1 MASVK
6 GVNIANLDAVP
17 AVLADAAEAHGRL
30 RVWFDSYEASALASG
45 SDITVARLPA
55 GATVYEALV
64 HHDALGANVTLQ
76 LGDAADD
83 DRLITAAAAATA
95 GKIVLSEDGAID
107 GFGHHYTVETDVKLK
122 TGGGAATGTIKC
134 AVIYALD

>member
-17 AVLADAAEAHGRL
+17 AVLAGAAQAHGRL

-55 GATVYEALV
+55 GATVYEAVV
-64 HHDALGANVTLQ
+64 HHGALGTGVTLQ
-76 LGDAADD
+76 LGDAADT
-83 DRLITAAAAATA
+83 DRLIGATAAASA
-95 GKIVLSEDGAID
+95 GKIMLSEDGAID
-107 GFGHHYTVETDVKLK
+107 GFGYRYAAETDLKL
-122 TGGGAATGTIKC
+122 TVGGGAATGTIKC
-134 AVIYALD
+134 AVFYALD

>member
-17 AVLADAAEAHGRL
+17 AILADAAEAHGRL
-30 RVWFDSYEASALASG
+30 RVWFDSFEATALASG

-55 GATVYEALV
+55 GATVYETVL
-64 HHDALGANVTLQ
+64 HHDALGTNVTLQ
-76 LGDAADD
+76 VGDTADD
-83 DRLITAAAAATA
+83 DRLIAATAAATA
-95 GKIVLSEDGAID
+95 GKILLSEDGAID
-107 GFGHHYTVETDVKLK
+107 GFGHHYDAETDIKLK
-122 TGGGAATGTIKC
+122 IGGAAATGTIKC

>member
-55 GATVYEALV
+55 GATVYEAIV

-83 DRLITAAAAATA
+83 DRLIAATAAANA
-95 GKIVLSEDGAID
+95 GKVVLSEDGAID
-107 GFGHHYTVETDVKLK
+107 GFGHHYDAETDIRLK
-122 TGGGAATGTIKC
+122 TGGASATGTIKC